1 MIILISILLP
11 LSILNIFVNAK
22 AMKDETGKYQ
32 QMSKWL
38 DVCFKLVVVS
48 YLYMM
53 ILKFDHPSVI
63 ISIILFILSIATI
76 VVDLPIKIIQKR
88 KYAPYCFGISII
100 SFAILAVYA
109 ITTLHKTSM

>member
-1 MIILISILLP
+1 MTILVLILLP
-11 LSILNIFVNAK
+11 LSLLNIFVNAK
-22 AMKDETGKYQ
+22 AMKDETEKYQ
-32 QMSKWL
+32 QISKWL
-38 DVCFKLVVVS
+38 DVCFKLVAVA

-63 ISIILFILSIATI
+63 ISIILFILSITTI
-76 VVDLPIKIIQKR
+76 VADLPIKIIQKR

-109 ITTLHKTSM
+109 IITLHKTSM